1 MKNYKYK
8 KAKNKIY
15 SEGVRQVEAYFG
27 IAYDLSLDEF
37 TDKLESRLKS
47 KPHSYYLIALHFFR
61 LFDFNYLKY
70 DQYFTELE
78 KLIDDAIISKSVED
92 IKLFDVKLSL
102 KLDEIIK
109 KYGWVDLISLHT
121 DIIEFKDD
129 NILKLIDDYIDSLDV
144 YNYEKYKWIV
154 DNFGIEN
161 HKNHLKFDTPHLDLL
176 FPKQTEDFLELIK
189 MNFTKVLIKQTY
201 KQLKRKPNIDTNSS
215 YFEENSPMASIFYDK
230 KNVLILN
237 EYLKEQKE
245 NGENF
250 NNAFFNR
257 VLYILLSSKLDD
269 KDIIKSAKIF
279 KTRYREEIEG
289 IFKLKIKIDV
299 GSTISTELVEND
311 FKIFSGKFSAPIKL
325 IHN

>member
-1 MKNYKYK
+1 MKNYTYK
-8 KAKNKIY
+8 KIKNKIY
-15 SEGVRQVEAYFG
+15 SEGVRQVEAYFK

-37 TDKLESRLKS
+37 TDKFKIRLKS
-47 KPHSYYLIALHFFR
+47 RPHSYYLIALHFFR

-70 DQYFTELE
+70 DQYFTELK

-109 KYGWVDLISLHT
+109 KYGWFDLISLHS
-121 DIIEFKDD
+121 DIIELRDN
-129 NILKLIDDYIDSLDV
+129 NILKLIDNYIDSLDV
-144 YNYEKYKWIV
+144 YSYEKYKWIV
-154 DNFGIEN
+154 DNYGTIN
-161 HKNHLKFDTPHLDLL
+161 HKNHRKFDTPHLDLL
-176 FPKQTEDFLELIK
+176 FPEETEDFLELIK
-189 MNFTKVLIKQTY
+189 LNFIQILIKQTC
-201 KQLKRKPNIDTNSS
+201 KQLKRKPIIDTNVS
-215 YFEENSPMASIFYDK
+215 YFEENSSMASIFYDK

-269 KDIIKSAKIF
+269 KDIIKSAKRF
-279 KTRYREEIEG
+279 KTRYREEIERVYNEV
-289 IFKLKIKIDV
+289 IKIDPNSV
-299 GSTISTELVEND
+299 STSLVDED
-311 FKIFSGKFSAPIKL
+311 FITFSKKYEKRIILNHS
-325 IHN
+325 